1 MKRRSPVVG
10 DVRRAVEGTG
20 VPFDA
25 TRERRAR
32 AERDLVEPWDEIA
45 GAVSHV
51 VDRLTLG
58 ELSARVH
65 ERLSLER
72 ATYV

>member
-1 MKRRSPVVG
+1 MG
-10 DVRRAVEGTG
+10 AGATFE
-20 VPFDA
+20 A
-25 TRERRAR
+25 TRERGAR

-51 VDRLTLG
+51 VHRLTLG
-58 ELSARVH
+58 ELSARVR